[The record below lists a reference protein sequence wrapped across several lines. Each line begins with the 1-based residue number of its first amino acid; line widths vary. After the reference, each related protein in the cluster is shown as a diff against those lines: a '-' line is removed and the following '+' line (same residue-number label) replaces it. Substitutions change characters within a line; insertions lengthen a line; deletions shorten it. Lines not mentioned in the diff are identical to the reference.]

1 MGGEKA
7 GSGARQGTQV
17 PWGPAGGSCA
27 WRCCYPNVPP
37 SPALAECPLCS
48 RGWPS
53 RRAVVA
59 QGARRYRACWARTW
73 EQGAERR
80 LGGRP
85 RRAVGGGGAQEAAP
99 LGQWGVSELSSADGL
114 ECGRGRCPDAY
125 GQGREGGGT
134 GPHARESSRGRT
146 RRRSPGDR
154 GRPQGAVGWHRPWA
168 LTRGLGSGPR
178 SWGAGLEAGT
188 GSLGQRA
195 LTSVPPQGPQL
206 RRLCVVSGSASRLGG
221 PRPTMTP
228 LTW

>member
-1 MGGEKA
+1 MAPVPGGVVTRTSLPHLHSPSARSVPEGGPAA
-7 GSGARQGTQV
+7 GRWWPRARGAI
-17 PWGPAGGSCA
+17 GPAGPGHG
-27 WRCCYPNVPP
+27 
-37 SPALAECPLCS
+37 S
-48 RGWPS
+48 RGQKGGW
-53 RRAVVA
+53 
-59 QGARRYRACWARTW
+59 
-73 EQGAERR
+73 
-80 LGGRP
+80 GGRP

-188 GSLGQRA
+188 GSLGQRV